1 MELSAISCFYSWYG
15 CHLRIIVMKTTFAA
29 MLAIATASAG
39 IGAIAPLTLPVLGQ
53 SLDETAAESQRP
65 VGRIDPTL
73 PIRIEVVNAGGATI
87 TCVLT
92 QPASAERQLTPG
104 STTSFGTTTTSYL
117 PLPINLLAYATE
129 TQIGLSS
136 YLSVEGNVV
145 SIVIGEQLSDTPGD
159 IAMNIDADGYIYS
172 Y

>member
-1 MELSAISCFYSWYG
+1 
-15 CHLRIIVMKTTFAA
+15 MKTTFAA
-29 MLAIATASAG
+29 ILAAAMAITGVA
-39 IGAIAPLTLPVLGQ
+39 AIAPLTLPVLGQ
-53 SLDETAAESQRP
+53 SLDETAEESQRP

-73 PIRIEVVNAGGATI
+73 PIRIEVVNAGDATI

-92 QPASAERQLTPG
+92 QPASTERQLTPG

-117 PLPINLLAYATE
+117 PLPINFLAYATE
-129 TQIGLSS
+129 TQIGLNSD
-136 YLSVEGNVV
+136 LSVEGNVI

-159 IAMNIDADGYIYS
+159 IAMNIDSDGYIYS